1 MSNKLKDRGLGD
13 TVARFTRSTGIQ
25 KLVKSMKEDCG
36 CEARQEKLNKLV
48 PYGRSNQ
55 KNSNR

>member
-1 MSNKLKDRGLGD
+1 MNIKSKDKGLGD
-13 TVARFTRSTGIQ
+13 TVARFTKSTGIH
-25 KLVKSMKEDCG
+25 KLMKSVNPDCG
-36 CEARQEKLNKLV
+36 CESRQEKLNQLV

>member
-1 MSNKLKDRGLGD
+1 MRNKSKDKGLGD

-25 KLVKSMKEDCG
+25 KLVKAMNSDCG
-36 CEARQEKLNKLV
+36 CEARQEKLNKMV